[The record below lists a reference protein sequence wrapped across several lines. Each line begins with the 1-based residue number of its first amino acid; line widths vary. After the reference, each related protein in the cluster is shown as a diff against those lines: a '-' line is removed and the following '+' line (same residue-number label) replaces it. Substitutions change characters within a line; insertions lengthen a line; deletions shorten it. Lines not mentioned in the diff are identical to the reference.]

1 MQLRPYQLT
10 VLPRLRALFAS
21 GVRAVMLESPV
32 GSGKTVI
39 SAYFVE
45 SAVTKGSRVAFFAH
59 RRELIN
65 QTYNKL
71 LEAGVSDVAVMMSN
85 DKRRNE
91 DAQVQVWSVD
101 TFRARYKPE
110 QVGRWPAF
118 DILIIDEAHRS
129 CSDTYRAII
138 AHYRGSGSMVLGLSA
153 TPTRTDGRGLGDMY
167 QHLEVV
173 SKPSQ
178 LIQDGFIVE
187 PTVYSTGR
195 PDLTGIK
202 KTAGDYNSAQLEE
215 RVSDRKLVGAIV
227 PHWRRHADG
236 MKTIVFAA
244 GVNHSKLIVDEF
256 RLAGVAAEHLDGNTP
271 ANERDHIFAKLEA
284 GLLTVIS
291 NCDITTEG
299 WDMPCVKCA
308 ILARPTASTRVF
320 VQQVGRVMRPFQGQ
334 KPIILDHAGN
344 CFYHGLPQE
353 DRDYS
358 LSNSKPPK
366 EKRLK
371 VRMCLEC
378 GAVMLPGVA
387 VCPACGEAMVS
398 EKKPIE
404 HDRHGELVEV
414 KPYTE
419 QELRNAW
426 QAITAHWEE
435 INKTRTAND
444 NEPYKPGW
452 IYHTFKSRFHRAPPP
467 GCVTPIDSSAK
478 PEDKQ
483 AELERLRAI
492 QRAKGFKSFWVQA
505 KFKARFGHYPGTDAD
520 SSLSR
525 QVS

>member
-45 SAVTKGSRVAFFAH
+45 SAVNKGSRVAFFAH

-65 QTYNKL
+65 QTYDKL
-71 LEAGVSDVAVMMSN
+71 KEAGVTDLAVMMAN
-85 DKRRNE
+85 DRRRNE

-101 TFRARYKPE
+101 TFRARYKLDMPA
-110 QVGRWPAF
+110 RWPPF
-118 DILIIDEAHRS
+118 DIIVIDEAHRS
-129 CSDTYRAII
+129 CSNTYRTII
-138 AHYRGSGSMVLGLSA
+138 EYYRGCGAMILGLSA
-153 TPTRTDGRGLGDMY
+153 TPVRTDGRGLGDMY

-173 SKPSQ
+173 AKPSQ
-178 LIQDGFIVE
+178 LISDGFIVE

-202 KTAGDYNSAQLEE
+202 KTGGDYNSAQLEE

-236 MKTIVFAA
+236 MKTICFAA
-244 GVNHSKLIVDEF
+244 GINHSKLIVDEF
-256 RLAGVAAEHLDGNTP
+256 KAAGVAAEHVDGNTP
-271 ANERDHIFAKLEA
+271 TDERDAIFSRLEL
-284 GLLTVIS
+284 GHTTVVS
-291 NCDITTEG
+291 NCDVTTEG
-299 WDMPCVKCA
+299 WDMPSVKCA

-334 KPIILDHAGN
+334 KPVILDHAGN

-366 EKRLK
+366 EKRTK
-371 VRMCLEC
+371 VRMCPEC
-378 GAVMLPGVA
+378 GAVMLPSVKI
-387 VCPACGEAMVS
+387 CESCGFEFQA
-398 EKKPIE
+398 EKKPLE

-426 QAITAHWEE
+426 HAITCHWEA
-435 INKTRTAND
+435 INKTRVAND

-467 GCVTPIDSSAK
+467 GCVTPVDTSAK

-505 KFKARFGHYPGTDAD
+505 KFKARFGHYPDAD